1 MDMLWFDI
9 LSEKLKRLPLVPPP
23 TYPADDTAKF
33 AIGTPDGGG
42 RCLVC
47 TKTFKSLKI
56 TRRHLKIV
64 HTEDDPYECTVC
76 GRVINNIYAF
86 RTHMNLK
93 HGCKGVSDLTAK
105 YGRRLRDEDQTMHG
119 SVDPPTLQDY

>member
-1 MDMLWFDI
+1 M
-9 LSEKLKRLPLVPPP
+9 
-23 TYPADDTAKF
+23 
-33 AIGTPDGGG
+33 
-42 RCLVC
+42 C

-76 GRVINNIYAF
+76 GRVMNNIYAF

-93 HGCKGVSDLTAK
+93 HMCKGVSDLTTK
-105 YGRRLRDEDQTMHG
+105 YGRRLLDVDQTMPSSLG
-119 SVDPPTLQDY
+119 PPSLLDY